1 VCEIK
6 LLMPPYLGKHK
17 HTAITEA
24 FLEGKLSQCSM
35 WLILKW
41 SDLLHLENLF
51 EGLEK
56 LLTNS

>member
-1 VCEIK
+1 
-6 LLMPPYLGKHK
+6 MPPYLGKNK

-24 FLEGKLSQCSM
+24 CLKGKLSQCSM

-51 EGLEK
+51 EGLET
-56 LLTNS
+56 LLTNL

>member
-1 VCEIK
+1 
-6 LLMPPYLGKHK
+6 MPPYLGKHK